1 MIVRT
6 IEGITGTERDVSGES
21 WRSRRIVLRSDGM
34 GVSMSWTE
42 IHAGSEM
49 TLWYKNH
56 LECNLIIEGEG
67 EVEDCATGERLPL
80 GPGTLY
86 ALDKHDRHIVRAHTD
101 MKLVCTF
108 TPPLSGR
115 ETHDADGSYT
125 VVEPE

>member
-21 WRSRRIVLRSDGM
+21 WRSRRIVLRADGM

-42 IHAGSEM
+42 IDAGSEM

-67 EVEDCATGERLPL
+67 EVEDCATGERFPL

-86 ALDKHDRHIVRAHTD
+86 ALDKHDRHVVRAHTD
-101 MKLVCTF
+101 MRLVCTF
-108 TPPLSGR
+108 TPPLTGR
-115 ETHDADGSYT
+115 ETHDADGSYNA
-125 VVEPE
+125 VPSE